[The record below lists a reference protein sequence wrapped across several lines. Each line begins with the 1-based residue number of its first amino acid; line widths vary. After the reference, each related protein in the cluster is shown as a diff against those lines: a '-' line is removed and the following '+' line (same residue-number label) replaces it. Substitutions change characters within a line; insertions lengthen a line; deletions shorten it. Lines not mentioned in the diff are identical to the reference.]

1 MSRFLLRRLLHGGL
15 SIVGAS
21 VVIFVISRLS
31 GDPVL
36 MMVPNDAPLSLIE
49 ETRRNFGLDGP
60 LWVQYLIFI
69 QHAVMGDF
77 GNSYRWQMP
86 ALRLILDRLP
96 ATIELA
102 LCGLIFSVAIALPI
116 GVLSAVNR
124 GGWVDRV
131 GRVFAMLG
139 QAMPAFWVGLL
150 LILVFAI
157 RLNWLPAFGR
167 GGASHII
174 LPAIALGWYPV
185 AAQTRV
191 VRSAMLDVLDSD
203 HIRLSRALGT
213 PERLIVWKY
222 ALRNA
227 AIPLMTMLGVYF
239 AAMLGGAFVVE
250 TIFAWPG
257 VGRTVV
263 EAVFARDFPV
273 VQAGVLFT
281 SILFVLSNLLVDLSY
296 GLVDPRIRDA
306 QG

>member
-1 MSRFLLRRLLHGGL
+1 MGRFLGHRLWQGAI
-15 SIVGAS
+15 SILGAS
-21 VVIFVISRLS
+21 VIIFLISRLS

-36 MMVPNDAPLSLIE
+36 MLLPNDATPQMVADARQE
-49 ETRRNFGLDGP
+49 YGLDRP
-60 LWVQYLIFI
+60 LVVQYAIWLGK
-69 QHAVMGDF
+69 ALVGDF
-77 GNSYRWQMP
+77 GNSYRWEMP
-86 ALRLILDRLP
+86 AVTLILDRLP
-96 ATIELA
+96 ATIQLA
-102 LCGLIFSVAIALPI
+102 AAGLLFSVALAVPI
-116 GVLSAVNR
+116 GVMSAVHR
-124 GGWVDRV
+124 GGWIDRV

-150 LILVFAI
+150 LIMLFAI
-157 RLNWLPAFGR
+157 QLNWLPAFGH
-167 GGASHII
+167 GTPAHLV

-185 AAQTRV
+185 AAQTRI
-191 VRSAMLDVLDSD
+191 VRSSMLDVLDSD
-203 HIRLSRALGT
+203 HVRLSRALGT

-227 AIPLMTMLGVYF
+227 AVPLLTMLGVYF

-281 SILFVLSNLLVDLSY
+281 SILFVVSNLLVDLSY
-296 GLVDPRIRDA
+296 GLVDPRIRDVR
-306 QG
+306 